1 MSINTILQIQT
12 GNSDA
17 TVVVNDVING
27 IFPRLLPLVAIIFCW
42 WLMARKKMSAL
53 KVMGILVG
61 VSIVGVAL
69 GLF

>member
-1 MSINTILQIQT
+1 M
-12 GNSDA
+12 
-17 TVVVNDVING
+17 ING

-42 WLMARKKMSAL
+42 CLMSRKKMSAL